1 MCSKLRNPDF
11 LRLFL
16 EKNSDGTLNLR
27 LKGRELYQ
35 RIGCRVNASNIMAIV
50 DFMKTEHLIVSLDLC
65 YNDLGNRGIKLFAR
79 NYLDSVNNLKYLN
92 LMHCDIGHKGLRHLS
107 QSQHLN
113 LSVCRLNGNK
123 LGAEGARY
131 VANLID
137 NCPNLEAL
145 DIAETDQTLE
155 SIESIIILMEK
166 KTLKA
171 IDISRIIPSSYLTKY
186 NDATLADDISVMLR
200 VNTYLKELHI
210 QKCEFDGHDVELMV
224 EGLLGNKTLEMLNLG
239 CNRMGDMGAEIL
251 GSWLKTR
258 PPLRGLNVS
267 ANNIRNTGARALSY
281 GIPYSKLRFLD
292 ISNNKIENVGL
303 ENILDTLKKSC
314 PMRMLFIW
322 GNTDVGHPMVCRRID
337 RLLKAGILDQKY
349 FDVKLYEVD
358 GRLHAAYYPSD
369 HFKHKYYS
377 VLDYG
382 YPPEL
387 KIIRNKVVNSM
398 ALPRELLNYTHIA
411 RYPPVDESLGLKVIT
426 EKECIEEDEEE
437 IAVELLEMEE
447 ESIPEATITD
457 KYDEEL
463 TDYTTCCSFCVSK
476 PCTKHRI

>member
-267 ANNIRNTGARALSY
+267 ANNIRNTGAR
-281 GIPYSKLRFLD
+281 
-292 ISNNKIENVGL
+292 
-303 ENILDTLKKSC
+303 
-314 PMRMLFIW
+314 
-322 GNTDVGHPMVCRRID
+322 
-337 RLLKAGILDQKY
+337 
-349 FDVKLYEVD
+349 
-358 GRLHAAYYPSD
+358 
-369 HFKHKYYS
+369 
-377 VLDYG
+377 
-382 YPPEL
+382 
-387 KIIRNKVVNSM
+387 
-398 ALPRELLNYTHIA
+398 ELLNYTHIA

>member
-123 LGAEGARY
+123 LGAE
-131 VANLID
+131 
-137 NCPNLEAL
+137 
-145 DIAETDQTLE
+145 
-155 SIESIIILMEK
+155 
-166 KTLKA
+166 
-171 IDISRIIPSSYLTKY
+171 
-186 NDATLADDISVMLR
+186 

-267 ANNIRNTGARALSY
+267 ANNIRNTGAR
-281 GIPYSKLRFLD
+281 
-292 ISNNKIENVGL
+292 
-303 ENILDTLKKSC
+303 
-314 PMRMLFIW
+314 
-322 GNTDVGHPMVCRRID
+322 
-337 RLLKAGILDQKY
+337 
-349 FDVKLYEVD
+349 
-358 GRLHAAYYPSD
+358 
-369 HFKHKYYS
+369 
-377 VLDYG
+377 
-382 YPPEL
+382 
-387 KIIRNKVVNSM
+387 
-398 ALPRELLNYTHIA
+398 
-411 RYPPVDESLGLKVIT
+411 
-426 EKECIEEDEEE
+426 
-437 IAVELLEMEE
+437 
-447 ESIPEATITD
+447 
-457 KYDEEL
+457 
-463 TDYTTCCSFCVSK
+463 
-476 PCTKHRI
+476 